1 MGETLNATVDVDSG
15 FAPKAVEV
23 SYREDG
29 CLILRSPI
37 ALTEC
42 RAHLC
47 EYLRDWAEEAPARTY
62 LAERDAAGAWRRL
75 TYAEAWRSVRAI
87 AQSLLDRDL
96 TQDQPIAILTGNS
109 IEHALI
115 TFAGMVAGVP
125 VAPISPAY
133 SLHPE
138 GLMRLSG
145 IAEILKPA
153 MVFVQTT
160 RGMDRVRTL
169 PGLVNAEWVSVEPDA
184 TTTSFATLE
193 TGEATAGVDSRL
205 ADAGPDDVAKIL
217 FTSGSTGT
225 PKGVP
230 QTQRMLCSAIRS
242 ASLLVTDQEPP
253 VVVDW
258 MPWHHTMGGNN
269 TLHGILRGGGSLYLD
284 DGRPTPDLIGRTI
297 RNLKEIP
304 VTFVQNVPA
313 GIQMLVEAMAQDEE
327 LRASFFQRI
336 RRLLY
341 AGAALPRDT
350 WERLQALSIAT
361 RGRPI
366 AVTSGYGTTET
377 APGICST
384 YWACEGRG
392 EIGLPHPGVEVKL
405 VPAGDRY
412 EIRARGP
419 NVMPGYLGRPDLNE
433 AAFDEEGF
441 YKVGDAVT
449 FVDPLDPRAGLRF
462 AGRLSEN
469 FKLSNGS
476 WVITGELRSAVIAA
490 APAIA
495 EAVVA
500 GQDQDDVRLLVWAA
514 PALRADLALNGL
526 SGEALEAALRA
537 RIAEELRAY
546 NDQNAGATR
555 RIRAFAVLTAPP
567 SLGAGE
573 VTDKGNVNQRAVLAS
588 QAELVA
594 DLYAA
599 RSSDRVVVL

>member
-1 MGETLNATVDVDSG
+1 MSETLNATLDVNAG
-15 FAPKAVEV
+15 FAPKAVDV

-37 ALTEC
+37 ALTDCPERMC
-42 RAHLC
+42 D
-47 EYLRDWAEEAPARTY
+47 YLRAWAGEAPTRTF
-62 LAERDAAGAWRRL
+62 LAERTGSGEWRRL
-75 TYAEAWRSVRAI
+75 TYADVWHRVRAI
-87 AQSLLDRDL
+87 AQSLLARGL
-96 TQDQPIAILTGNS
+96 TRDQPIAILSGNS

-115 TFAGMVAGVP
+115 TFAGMAIGVP
-125 VAPISPAY
+125 VAPVSPAY

-138 GLMRLSG
+138 GLGRLSG
-145 IAEILKPA
+145 IAEIVKPA
-153 MVFVQTT
+153 MVFVQSM
-160 RGMDRVRTL
+160 RGLDQARTL
-169 PGLVNAEWVSVEPDA
+169 PGLANAEWVSVEVDA
-184 TTTSFATLE
+184 SVTSFAALE
-193 TGEATAGVDSRL
+193 ASQGDADVD
-205 ADAGPDDVAKIL
+205 AVMAQVGPDHVAKIL
-217 FTSGSTGT
+217 FTSGSTGM

-230 QTQRMLCSAIRS
+230 QTQRMLCSAIHS
-242 ASLLVTDQEPP
+242 ARLLVRDDEPP
-253 VVVDW
+253 VIVDW

-269 TLHGILRGGGSLYLD
+269 ILHGVLRDGGTLYID
-284 DGRPTPDLIGRTI
+284 DGRPTPELIGRTI
-297 RNLKEIP
+297 RNLREIP
-304 VTFVQNVPA
+304 VTFAQNVPA
-313 GIQMLVEAMAQDEE
+313 GVQMLVEAMEQDEE
-327 LRASFFQRI
+327 LRTSFFRRI

-341 AGAALPRDT
+341 AGAALPHDT
-350 WERLQALSIAT
+350 WERLQALSLAT
-361 RGRPI
+361 RGAPL

-419 NVMPGYLGRPDLNE
+419 NVMPGYIGRPDLNA

-449 FVDPLDPRAGLRF
+449 FIDPLDPRAGLRF

-469 FKLSNGS
+469 FKLLNGS
-476 WVITGELRSAVIAA
+476 WVIAGELRSTVIAA
-490 APAIA
+490 APAIS

-500 GQDQDDVRLLVWAA
+500 GQDRNDIRLLVWAA
-514 PALRADLALNGL
+514 PALRASLALGGL
-526 SGEALEAALRA
+526 DGEGLETALGV
-537 RIAEELRAY
+537 RIADELRAY
-546 NDQNAGATR
+546 NAENAGATR
-555 RIRAFAVLTAPP
+555 RIGAFTILREPP

-588 QAELVA
+588 QVGLVE

-599 RSSDRVVVL
+599 KPSDRVIIL